1 MADLSA
7 NASESGGLTLTYWRE
22 WLSVPGVSRTHIY
35 DPSHCFGVSEC
46 LGMFFQVSLWCVS
59 VKYFTYF
66 LDITIFS

>member
-7 NASESGGLTLTYWRE
+7 NASGSGGLTLTYRRE
-22 WLSVPGVSRTHIY
+22 WLSVRGVSRTRAY

-46 LGMFFQVSLWCVS
+46 LGMFSQVSLWCLS